1 MILSRNL
8 RTSVILHPYLFL
20 YYPDNTGR
28 HLSTVKFSQLRF
40 NLPKRIVMSTVQY
53 YPLFFQ
59 KFNGY
64 IVKVHAGKSQYA
76 EGLLDDFTLH
86 RLIYNRLQAK
96 FVIA

>member
-1 MILSRNL
+1 
-8 RTSVILHPYLFL
+8 
-20 YYPDNTGR
+20 
-28 HLSTVKFSQLRF
+28 
-40 NLPKRIVMSTVQY
+40 MSTVQY